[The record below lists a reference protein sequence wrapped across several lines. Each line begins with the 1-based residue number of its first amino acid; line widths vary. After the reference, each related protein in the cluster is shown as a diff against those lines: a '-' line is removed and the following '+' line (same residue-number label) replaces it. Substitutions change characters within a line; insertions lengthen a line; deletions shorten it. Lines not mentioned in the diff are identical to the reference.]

1 MTLGRDVSS
10 SSSSPLL
17 SKELELL
24 VFLFYSIIEF
34 SPWNLGTDQNCM
46 CWVCICDLCCFYHPK
61 KYHEG
66 EGKCA
71 SVTVESSIVDADA
84 AIFLMTAAA
93 VVMTV
98 KCG

>member
-24 VFLFYSIIEF
+24 VFYSIIEF
-34 SPWNLGTDQNCM
+34 SPWKLGTDQN
-46 CWVCICDLCCFYHPK
+46 CICDLCCFCHPK